1 MINMENDI
9 VNLLNA
15 ISLDLALKWTK
26 KVEWKWHWLRKYV
39 KYLQLPPSPLLPWG
53 SISVEPLKKSGRI
66 DSVLRMIQPTALP
79 CPTNALRFGCWLEC
93 ISYHFA
99 LSNEII
105 FIKCGEQNQLTFAG
119 YGFTPAWL
127 ICPALSEYWDSEFW
141 IPYLINHLN
150 CIYYRKPRIPLN
162 DVEPTIV

>member
-9 VNLLNA
+9 VNLTQYHWIWLWSEQKKLNGSD
-15 ISLDLALKWTK
+15 IDWENMSNICNF
-26 KVEWKWHWLRKYV
+26 
-39 KYLQLPPSPLLPWG
+39 PLFLPWG

-119 YGFTPAWL
+119 YGFTPVWQ
-127 ICPALSEYWDSEFW
+127 ICPALSEYWNSEFW

-150 CIYYRKPRIPLN
+150 CISSYIENIEFLQ
-162 DVEPTIV
+162 TM

>member
-1 MINMENDI
+1 MGNDI
-9 VNLLNA
+9 VNLTQYHWIWLWSEQKKLNGSD
-15 ISLDLALKWTK
+15 IDWENMSNICN
-26 KVEWKWHWLRKYV
+26 
-39 KYLQLPPSPLLPWG
+39 SPLLLPWG

-66 DSVLRMIQPTALP
+66 DSILRMIQPTALL

-119 YGFTPAWL
+119 YGFTLVWQ
-127 ICPALSEYWDSEFW
+127 ICPALSEYWNSEFW

-150 CIYYRKPRIPLN
+150 CISSYIENIEFL
-162 DVEPTIV
+162 

>member
-1 MINMENDI
+1 MINMENYI
-9 VNLLNA
+9 ANLTQYHW
-15 ISLDLALKWTK
+15 IWLKMNK

-39 KYLQLPPSPLLPWG
+39 KYLQLPSLLPWG

-66 DSVLRMIQPTALP
+66 DSILRMIQPTALP

-119 YGFTPAWL
+119 YGFTPVWQ

-150 CIYYRKPRIPLN
+150 CISSYIENIEFLQLM
-162 DVEPTIV
+162 

>member
-39 KYLQLPPSPLLPWG
+39 KYLQLHPSPLLPWG

-93 ISYHFA
+93 IIYHFA
-99 LSNEII
+99 LSNDFHKVWWAKSAHFCWLWVHARLTDLPSSEWILG
-105 FIKCGEQNQLTFAG
+105 FGVLDPLPNQPFKL
-119 YGFTPAWL
+119 
-127 ICPALSEYWDSEFW
+127 
-141 IPYLINHLN
+141 YLL
-150 CIYYRKPRIPLN
+150 
-162 DVEPTIV
+162 